1 MIKPR
6 SLRLGKCFSQSG
18 RCLSVFLL
26 VACLLAKVSGISAAA
41 FLAHQANHL
50 FAGTGTDLTTATAAG
65 PDGSAFFTG
74 TFIGTISSSSG
85 SISSNSGGLPD
96 IFLTKLLPDGNTAWL
111 LRLGGTS
118 AEKAE
123 CVSTDP
129 ANGRVYVGGQ
139 FAGTASFGNTNLTAV
154 AGNDGFIACY
164 EADGN
169 FVWVRQIGGSG
180 DESVFDIKK
189 AADGLHVCGSYTA
202 SGSWGATTFSSTGGA
217 RWMFTV
223 RADADGIPQ
232 AGIYTSS
239 TQSIQPKSIVVLTD
253 GARVIAGTF
262 TGTLLLPG
270 SVFRDSNGVDDFFA
284 IAFESNGSMRWVITG
299 GGTGNDGANSL
310 IISAA
315 GDLLIGN
322 SVGGGGQVTD
332 ANGTQ
337 SISLA
342 STGMLVARVS
352 SAGVYTPLKSVAGP
366 QLAGLAEGTRGVLHV
381 AANFSAAVTLETTTV
396 NPPGNQSSVF
406 IASYLTTGDLAG
418 VATVS
423 GVGAC
428 SALDMAITS
437 VDGIALAGLST
448 GNLKYAEQTLATGN
462 VGLDAFTLLLAPPA
476 LRLDIALQSA
486 QVRLTY
492 PAYFYD
498 ASIWA
503 NTTVNSGSWTQI
515 GSASTLTVGGMQ
527 QDLGATDAMRFYQ
540 LRWLNP

>member
-6 SLRLGKCFSQSG
+6 SLRLGKCFSRSG
-18 RCLSVFLL
+18 RCLSAFLL
-26 VACLLAKVSGISAAA
+26 FACLLVRVSDIYAAA
-41 FLAHQANHL
+41 FLVHQADHL
-50 FAGTGTDLTTATAAG
+50 FASTGTDLTTATAAG

-85 SISSNSGGLPD
+85 SISSNNGGQPD
-96 IFLTKLLPDGNTAWL
+96 IFLTKLLTDGNTAWL

-118 AEKAE
+118 TEKAE
-123 CVSTDP
+123 CVATDP

-154 AGNDGFIACY
+154 ASNDGFVACY
-164 EADGN
+164 EADGT

-189 AADGLHVCGSYTA
+189 AADGLHVCGSYTS

-223 RADADGIPQ
+223 RADVDGVPQ
-232 AGIYTSS
+232 TGIYTSS
-239 TQSIQPKSIVVLTD
+239 TQSIQPKSMVVLAD
-253 GARVIAGTF
+253 GARIIAGTF

-270 SVFRDSNGVDDFFA
+270 SVFRDSNGVEDFVA
-284 IAFESNGSMRWVITG
+284 IAFEANGSMRWVITG

-310 IISAA
+310 IASAA
-315 GDLLIGN
+315 GDLLMGS
-322 SVGGGGQVTD
+322 SVEGGGQITD
-332 ANGTQ
+332 VNGNQ

-342 STGMLVARVS
+342 SAGLLVARVS
-352 SAGVYTPLKSVAGP
+352 TAGVYTPLKSVAGP
-366 QLAGLAEGTRGVLHV
+366 QLAGVAEGKRGVLHV
-381 AANFSAAVTLETTTV
+381 SANFSASVTLGATTV
-396 NPPGNQSSVF
+396 NPPGNQPSVF

-437 VDGIALAGLST
+437 DDGIVLAGLST
-448 GNLKYAEQTLATGN
+448 GNLKYEEQTLATGN
-462 VGLDAFTLLLAPPA
+462 VGLDAFTLLLTPPS
-476 LRLDIALQSA
+476 LRLAITPQSA

-498 ASIWA
+498 ASIWE

-527 QDLGATDAMRFYQ
+527 KDLGATDAMRFYQ
-540 LRWLNP
+540 LRWLTP